1 MKKFL
6 TPKIFS
12 ITAPLIIFIAGNI
25 VWLMILTQAIGF
37 FSGLLALSAVTFLLF
52 WRGLLI
58 SRQAGELFGLR
69 TKRRIFLVS
78 ATVALGFS
86 ELIWTISFSPFA
98 FFVLSGIFTV
108 IFSIIFDILKEYFK
122 RRLGSFKDFDK
133 DGFKKLLYKDIFG
146 GVILV
151 VVFILLSSWLP
162 ARY

>member
-12 ITAPLIIFIAGNI
+12 ITAPFVIFVAGSI

-37 FSGLLALSAVTFLLF
+37 FSGLLTLSFIVFLLF
-52 WRGLLI
+52 WRGLLV

-69 TKRRIFLVS
+69 NKHRIFLVCAAAS
-78 ATVALGFS
+78 FGFI
-86 ELIWTISFSPFA
+86 ELIWTISFLPFA
-98 FFVLSGIFTV
+98 FFILSGIFTI
-108 IFSIIFDILKEYFK
+108 IFSIVFDILKEYFK
-122 RRLGSFKDFDK
+122 RRPGLFRDLDK

-146 GVILV
+146 GA
-151 VVFILLSSWLP
+151 VFIVIFVLISSWLP